1 MTSLPEGSVY
11 TPKNI
16 LVTGIIIIY
25 IDFNIII
32 IYIIINLINYLI
44 LNI

>member
-16 LVTGIIIIY
+16 LVTGIIIIIY

-32 IYIIINLINYLI
+32 IIINLINYLI